1 MPTDRR
7 LRRSPAQPDPARV
20 AAFRQGLSAESRA
33 ALLLVAKGFWIA
45 ARRFKTPVGEVDI
58 VARRRQM
65 LLFVEVK
72 ARARYDDAAE
82 AVTARQQERIIAA
95 AQYWLAYHPDDCAKH
110 IRFDVVLVSPGRFP
124 RHIAGAFDA
133 GFRAC

>member
-1 MPTDRR
+1 MPNDRR
-7 LRRSPAQPDPARV
+7 KAAARPDPARA
-20 AAFRQGLSAESRA
+20 AAFRQGLSAEGRA
-33 ALLLVAKGFWIA
+33 ALLLMAKGFRVV
-45 ARRFKTPVGEVDI
+45 ARRFKTPVGELDI
-58 VARRRQM
+58 VARRRQI

-72 ARARYDDAAE
+72 ARARHDEAAE
-82 AVTARQQERIIAA
+82 AITVRQQKRIVAA
-95 AQYWLAYHPDDCAKH
+95 AQYWLASHPDDCAKH

>member
-1 MPTDRR
+1 MRNDPR
-7 LRRSPAQPDPARV
+7 LRGPPALPDTARV

-33 ALLLVAKGFWIA
+33 ALLLIAKGFRIA

-72 ARARYDDAAE
+72 ARAQYDDAAE
-82 AVTARQQERIIAA
+82 AVTTRQQERIVGGTI
-95 AQYWLAYHPDDCAKH
+95 LAC
-110 IRFDVVLVSPGRFP
+110 VSSG
-124 RHIAGAFDA
+124 
-133 GFRAC
+133 